1 VTSFSTRSPLRSS
14 IDSASRSRA
23 QTARAATLTRHD
35 TTRCNASRLRSCTV
49 AGPASTLR
57 WRAPEPQTRKCVPI
71 FARAPEGA
79 LRPAWTTWATRALLL
94 ACVSSAVLACDLA
107 PSAASAQPQ
116 QQAAAAAVEGDAGA
130 AAEAEELVARDSP
143 RASIVDFLG
152 LVRSGDFAKA
162 ADYLE
167 LAPADRGHGP
177 ELARRLGAVLDR
189 KAWVELESLS
199 PLPTGNITDGLSP
212 FTDELGQIEGPDGI
226 PEPVRIVRRKRD
238 NVRWLFSN
246 ATVTRIDGWYERL
259 GDRWMLEHLPEPLL
273 RVGPRELMWWQWLAL
288 PLFLIVS
295 LLIGMALSKLT
306 EKALCKVAARSRTGW
321 DDAMVQRMKRPFT
334 LWWSLAVAYLLLPWL
349 ALYEPAEKFVL
360 TTMHTFFLVGLF
372 WALARVID
380 VGAEAVFR
388 SPWAATRAT
397 AGSLVSLGARV
408 AKVAVVV
415 IAAIALLSQLGYP
428 VASILAGLGV
438 GGLAVA
444 LAAQKTVEN
453 LFGAFSIGA
462 DQPFREGDL
471 VRVDDF
477 VGTVELIGLRS
488 TKFRTADRTLISIPN
503 GKLADMKLETLAVRD
518 RLRFAATVGLA
529 RSTSA
534 QQLRQVIEGFESL
547 LKAHPRLWQTSSAVR
562 FEKYGPSSLDLD
574 VSAYFDTRDMAEF
587 QLIRQELL
595 LQFMNIIE
603 RAGTSLALPAS
614 SVQLMNGTRP
624 VSGTSATNALS

>member
-1 VTSFSTRSPLRSS
+1 MTAFFPPLR
-14 IDSASRSRA
+14 
-23 QTARAATLTRHD
+23 
-35 TTRCNASRLRSCTV
+35 C
-49 AGPASTLR
+49 
-57 WRAPEPQTRKCVPI
+57 I
-71 FARAPEGA
+71 FARGPEGA
-79 LRPAWTTWATRALLL
+79 LRPHALVLLL
-94 ACVSSAVLACDLA
+94 CV
-107 PSAASAQPQ
+107 AASPLSLARAQTSPQ
-116 QQAAAAAVEGDAGA
+116 AQAAAATEADAGP
-130 AAEAEELVARDSP
+130 AAEVEELVARDSP

-152 LVRSGDFAKA
+152 LVRSGDFERA
-162 ADYLE
+162 AGYLE
-167 LAPADRGHGP
+167 LAPADREQGP
-177 ELARRLGAVLDR
+177 ELARKLGAVLNR
-189 KAWVELESLS
+189 RAWIETGSLS
-199 PLPTGNITDGLSP
+199 PLTTGNTTDGLSG
-212 FTDELGQIEGPDGI
+212 FTDELGQIEGPEGI

-238 NVRWLFSN
+238 TVRWLFSN
-246 ATVTRIDGWYERL
+246 ATVSRIEGWYERL
-259 GDRWMLEHLPEPLL
+259 DDRWMIEHLPEPLL

-288 PLFLIVS
+288 PLLVLVS
-295 LLIGMALSKLT
+295 ALVGMALSKVT
-306 EKALCKVAARSRTGW
+306 EKVLCRVAARSSTSW
-321 DDAMVQRMKRPFT
+321 DDTMVQRMKRPFS
-334 LWWSLAVAYLLLPWL
+334 LWWSLGVAYVLLPWL

-360 TTMHTFFLVGLF
+360 STMHTFFLVGLF

-388 SPWAATRAT
+388 SPWATTRAA

-477 VGTVELIGLRS
+477 LGTVELIGLRS

-518 RLRFAATVGLA
+518 RLRFQATVGLA
-529 RSTSA
+529 RSTTA
-534 QQLRQVIEGFESL
+534 QQLKQVIDGFEAL
-547 LKAHPRLWQTSSAVR
+547 LKSQPKLWQNSNTVR
-562 FEKYGPSSLDLD
+562 FEKYGASSLDLD
-574 VSAYFDTRDMAEF
+574 VAAYFDTRDFGEF

-595 LQFMNIIE
+595 LQFMSIVE

-614 SVQLMNGTRP
+614 SVQLMNGPRAIT
-624 VSGTSATNALS
+624 GASASNILS